1 LKGMVSLRFL
11 VLACVLGISGGS
23 AAADRED
30 ALANDLEAAVRSWD
44 VEAVTIV
51 LSELRSTSADG
62 ATPSRVEFR
71 VRAGLALA
79 ELLRVEF
86 EDTPKGER
94 SARQQIGRRIDAA
107 AGEALQLLESLPESS
122 ERYRIEADL
131 LATMIRSD
139 FRAKKYREDLEAAVA
154 RALELNE
161 DNPLAWVAAAKPF
174 LFAGPKHG
182 GDLDEAVRLLG
193 RALELAPGL
202 ESALLLRAHAY
213 SELGQTEL
221 AVADWSAA
229 LDDNPACV
237 PARKALDRV
246 NGGG

>member
-1 LKGMVSLRFL
+1 MKDLVFRRLM

-23 AAADRED
+23 AAADRD
-30 ALANDLEAAVRSWD
+30 GGLANDLEAAVRSWD
-44 VEAVTIV
+44 VEAVTVV
-51 LSELRSTSADG
+51 LSKLRSAPAG
-62 ATPSRVEFR
+62 GGTPSRVELR

-79 ELLRVEF
+79 GLLRVEF
-86 EDTPKGER
+86 EDTSKGER
-94 SARQQIGRRIDAA
+94 SARQLIGQRIDVA
-107 AGEALQLLESLPESS
+107 AGEALRLLADLPESS

-139 FRAKKYREDLEAAVA
+139 FRAKKYRKDLEAAVT
-154 RALELNE
+154 RALELDEN
-161 DNPLAWVAAAKPF
+161 NALAWVTAAKPF

-213 SELGQTEL
+213 NELGETEL
-221 AVADWSAA
+221 AVADWSVA
-229 LDDNPACV
+229 LDKNPACA
-237 PARKALDRV
+237 PARKALGRSR
-246 NGGG
+246 

>member
-1 LKGMVSLRFL
+1 MS
-11 VLACVLGISGGS
+11 
-23 AAADRED
+23 AADREVG
-30 ALANDLEAAVRSWD
+30 LANDLEAAVRSWD
-44 VEAVTIV
+44 VEAVTVV
-51 LSELRSTSADG
+51 LSELRSAPAG
-62 ATPSRVEFR
+62 GGTPSRVELR

-86 EDTPKGER
+86 EDTSKGER
-94 SARQQIGRRIDAA
+94 SARQLIGRRIDVA
-107 AGEALQLLESLPESS
+107 AGEALQHLESLPESS

-139 FRAKKYREDLEAAVA
+139 FRAKKYRKGLEGAVT
-154 RALELNE
+154 RSLELDE
-161 DNPLAWVAAAKPF
+161 DNALAWVTAAKPF

-213 SELGQTEL
+213 SELGEREL

-229 LDDNPACV
+229 LDNNPACA
-237 PARKALDRV
+237 PARKGLGRSR
-246 NGGG
+246 